1 MNQRETMEY
10 IEAMQEMGSVYGL
23 DTMRELL
30 RRLGNPEKQLK
41 IVHIAGTNGKGS
53 ILAMLDQIFQKAGY
67 RCGRYISPT
76 IFCYLE
82 RFQINGAFMEEETLA
97 NLMTKV
103 ANEAREMR
111 EEGRDHPTLFEL
123 ETAVAF
129 LWFLEQQVDIVF
141 LETGLGG
148 RLDSTNVIEQPL
160 CVLFASISR
169 DHMAIL
175 GDTIEEIAREKAG
188 IIKKGCPII
197 SYPNEAKVE
206 NVLRQVA
213 KEVEA
218 PIFIVDENAIKKETS
233 SLEGQIFAYKEY
245 KGITLSLLGEHQLKN
260 AAVVLEAI
268 EQLKPMYPIE
278 KEAILEGLSTVVWK
292 GRLEVLQQSPVW
304 IRDGAHNVD
313 AAKELRKSIQQY
325 FQIKSK
331 RDEIQFLEVEN
342 DKMQGIHQEKL
353 KIAKNTVKNT
363 KKMKDIVEDTS
374 FYFTNRRVFYI
385 IGVLADKEYEAML
398 QIMAP
403 LADVIVTMTPE
414 HNKRALSSSQLADC
428 ARKYANT
435 VIDGKTLEK
444 SVALVKELATKEDI
458 VIVFGSLSFIGGLE
472 NLLVS

>member
-10 IEAMQEMGSVYGL
+10 IEKMQEMGSVYGL

-53 ILAMLDQIFQKAGY
+53 ILAMFDQIFQKAGY

-82 RFQINGAFMEEETLA
+82 RFQINGAFIDEKTLA
-97 NLMTKV
+97 KLMTQV
-103 ANEAREMR
+103 ANEAQEMKK
-111 EEGRDHPTLFEL
+111 EGKEHPTLFEL

-129 LWFLEQQVDIVF
+129 LWFLEQQVDVVF

-148 RLDSTNVIEQPL
+148 RLDSTNVIEHPL

-188 IIKKGCPII
+188 IMKKGCPII
-197 SYPNEAKVE
+197 SYPNEPKVE

-218 PIFIVDENAIKKETS
+218 PIFIVDENEIKKETY
-233 SLEGQIFAYKEY
+233 SLEGQVFSYKQY
-245 KGITLSLLGEHQLKN
+245 KKLTLSLLGEHQLKN

-268 EQLKPMYPIE
+268 EQLKPIYPIGE
-278 KEAILEGLSTVVWK
+278 EAILEGFSTAVWK
-292 GRLEVLQQSPVW
+292 GRLEVLQKSPVW

-313 AAKELRKSIQQY
+313 AAKQLRKSLEQY
-325 FQIKSK
+325 FQIKPK
-331 RDEIQFLEVEN
+331 GNEGKLLEVTN
-342 DKMQGIHQEKL
+342 NKMQEIHDEKL
-353 KIAKNTVKNT
+353 KIAKNIVKNT
-363 KKMKDIVEDTS
+363 KKMKDIEEDTS
-374 FYFTNRRVFYI
+374 FCFTNRRVFYI

-403 LADVIVTMTPE
+403 LSDVIVTMTPE
-414 HNKRALSSSQLADC
+414 NNKRALSSSRLADC

-444 SVALVKELATKEDI
+444 SVALVKELTTKEDI
-458 VIVFGSLSFIGGLE
+458 VIVFGSLSFIGELE
-472 NLLVS
+472 NL